1 MDVSEMALRL
11 TVVLLV
17 TSVIVIAPGLAGV
30 GGSAALVVVAL
41 LVAGGLYTVR
51 ARLRTAPRVAGHD
64 LGYYGEA
71 VWTSGV
77 VAAVVFLLGLTAT
90 PGELRALGGIV
101 GLAGMVNY
109 FLRPVYRL
117 LVVLFRAFFGTTA

>member
-11 TVVLLV
+11 TVVLLL
-17 TSVIVIAPGLAGV
+17 TSVLVIVPALAGV
-30 GGSAALVVVAL
+30 GGSVLLVVAALG
-41 LVAGGLYTVR
+41 VAGGLYAVR
-51 ARLRTAPRVAGHD
+51 DRLRTAPRVAGHD

-71 VWTSGV
+71 LWASGV

-101 GLAGMVNY
+101 GLAGMANY

-117 LVVLFRAFFGTTA
+117 LVVLFRTFFGTNA

>member
-1 MDVSEMALRL
+1 MELSEMTFRL
-11 TVVLLV
+11 TVVLLL

-30 GGSAALVVVAL
+30 GGSLLLVVAALV
-41 LVAGGLYTVR
+41 VAGGLYAAR
-51 ARLRTAPRVAGHD
+51 ERLREAPRVATHD

-71 VWTSGV
+71 LWLSGV
-77 VAAVVFLLGLTAT
+77 VAATVFLLGITAT

-101 GLAGMVNY
+101 GLVGMANY

-117 LVVLFRAFFGTTA
+117 LLVLFRAFFGTNA

>member
-1 MDVSEMALRL
+1 MDVAEMALRL

-17 TSVIVIAPGLAGV
+17 TSVIVIAPGLVGV
-30 GGSAALVVVAL
+30 GGSPVLVVAAL

-51 ARLRTAPRVAGHD
+51 ERLRTSPQVAGHD
-64 LGYYGEA
+64 LGYYGE
-71 VWTSGV
+71 VLWTSGV
-77 VAAVVFLLGLTAT
+77 VAAAVFLLGLTAT

-101 GLAGMVNY
+101 GLAGMANY

-117 LVVLFRAFFGTTA
+117 LVVLFRTFFGTNA